1 MTLHFTHNT
10 ATMDNK
16 PEGDFVW
23 LQSIG
28 WVGAKPL
35 ADLVPN
41 VDVVMYNQGGRAM
54 FVGHTYH
61 PRTGKVIGMKV
72 ESATGGVFISKR
84 RATTLIPFGQ
94 MR

>member
-1 MTLHFTHNT
+1 MALQFTHNS
-10 ATMDNK
+10 ATMDAK

-35 ADLVPN
+35 ADLIPN
-41 VDVVMYNQGGRAM
+41 VDYVMYNQGGKALVIAHIESSKGKI
-54 FVGHTYH
+54 VGIMVQSSD
-61 PRTGKVIGMKV
+61 GKVY
-72 ESATGGVFISKR
+72 ESRR

>member
-1 MTLHFTHNT
+1 MTLHFTHNS

-28 WVGAKPL
+28 WVSAKPL
-35 ADLVPN
+35 ANLVPN
-41 VDVVMYNQGGRAM
+41 VDYVMYNQGGSALVTAHIESAR
-54 FVGHTYH
+54 
-61 PRTGKVIGMKV
+61 GKVVGIMVQSSKDGKV
-72 ESATGGVFISKR
+72 YESRR
-84 RATTLIPFGQ
+84 RATTLIPFGT